1 MRPSKTPAND
11 LDCEVPE
18 DVREIMKQAIRQLRE
33 HDPGAYLAAIARLA
47 ADFD

>member
-11 LDCEVPE
+11 LDDDVPE
-18 DVREIMKQAIRQLRE
+18 DVREDMKRAIRQLRE
-33 HDPGAYLAAIARLA
+33 HDPGAHLAAIARLA